1 MRDIYF
7 VFFILL
13 IASCSTSDNNDLE
26 DACQLIS
33 YEPAQLYYEY
43 FNRED
48 LGFRVDNFDPDFNGI
63 EIQYDNNDRII
74 KIIGGPT
81 PFPMGSGLT
90 GWLISDLTQYDIE
103 YSENNIS
110 ISSTIESFYG
120 DTTNDYTI
128 VNSRIAQRS
137 IIIPQGLLNEK
148 VNFTYQYQENKVLE
162 FKGDD
167 LHRTFYF
174 ENRNLIKIEKLI
186 YHDINNPLEESDIL
200 HAKYETIFSEFD
212 NLPNLLEGKFYI
224 DGAFF
229 KAFSKNNYHKIES
242 KYYTYN
248 QDTGSFEHNSNL
260 VNWRSYNFG
269 VNEDGSSGLFTI
281 DCFVEN

>member
-1 MRDIYF
+1 MKSIYF
-7 VFFILL
+7 LFFILL
-13 IASCSTSDNNDLE
+13 FASCSTSDDNSLE
-26 DACQLIS
+26 NSCLLIS

-48 LGFRVDNFDPDFNGI
+48 LGFRVDGFDPDFNGI
-63 EIQYDNNDRII
+63 EVQYDNNDRVI
-74 KIIGGPT
+74 KVIGGPT

-103 YSENNIS
+103 YSENNVS
-110 ISSTIESFYG
+110 ITSAIESFYG

-128 VNSRIAQRS
+128 INSRIAQRS
-137 IIIPQGLLNEK
+137 IIIPQGLLSEK
-148 VNFTYQYQENKVLE
+148 VVFSYQYE
-162 FKGDD
+162 DD
-167 LHRTFYF
+167 RVIEYQGSDLFRTFYF
-174 ENRNLIKIEKLI
+174 ENRNLVKIEELI
-186 YHDINNPLEESDIL
+186 YFNPDNIFEDSDML
-200 HAKYETIFSEFD
+200 YGKYEIIFSEFD
-212 NLPNLLEGKFYI
+212 NLPNLLEGKFFI

-269 VNEDGSSGLFTI
+269 VNEDGSSGLFAT
-281 DCFVEN
+281 DCLIEN